1 MELINMAI
9 EKNDYESFT
18 ILYNSN
24 IDIFILSA
32 IIYRFNRINFL
43 EYIISDLE
51 KKENYLDVLNYGLHV
66 AFENRYLNLFIY
78 LEKKVQ
84 S

>member
-66 AFENRYLNLFIY
+66 
-78 LEKKVQ
+78 
-84 S
+84 